1 MTVHFRTTN
10 GMEQL
15 IPTKPTRKFDV
26 SQEVPPTKPI
36 RKFDVP
42 QEVPPTKPTRQVPQT
57 VPPTKPI
64 RRFDVPNEDPSKRE
78 PLEHE
83 TNAFPK
89 KDSDRTILST
99 VIKNLPEKTSP
110 DSNAPGSLISLL
122 NHYSVFSRF

>member
-1 MTVHFRTTN
+1 
-10 GMEQL
+10 MEQL

-26 SQEVPPTKPI
+26 PQEVPPTKPAS
-36 RKFDVP
+36 KVP
-42 QEVPPTKPTRQVPQT
+42 QEVPPTKPTR
-57 VPPTKPI
+57 
-64 RRFDVPNEDPSKRE
+64 RFDVPNEDPSIQK

-99 VIKNLPEKTSP
+99 AIKNLPEKTSP